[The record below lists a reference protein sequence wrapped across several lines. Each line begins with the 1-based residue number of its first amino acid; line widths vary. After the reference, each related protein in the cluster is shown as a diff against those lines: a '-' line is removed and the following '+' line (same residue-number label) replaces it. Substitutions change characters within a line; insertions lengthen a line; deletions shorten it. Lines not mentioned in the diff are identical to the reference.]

1 MRTKAKEHCDL
12 AFSQWRREG
21 SLCACTSVFV
31 SVGGRRR
38 GGGASHS
45 PHKQQQVH
53 IMLGRK
59 LLESQ
64 TDHVAPLEPAAAL
77 AAKQINQQ
85 GGTWQPERGGR
96 EIDQV
101 EIFFI

>member
-1 MRTKAKEHCDL
+1 
-12 AFSQWRREG
+12 
-21 SLCACTSVFV
+21 
-31 SVGGRRR
+31 
-38 GGGASHS
+38 
-45 PHKQQQVH
+45 
-53 IMLGRK
+53 MLGRK

-85 GGTWQPERGGR
+85 GGTWQPEQGGR

-101 EIFFI
+101 DIFLFK